1 MRFRGGGVGHSSTRA
16 ATDVFKQ
23 DRDNMD
29 IESRRAREKQCAPP
43 NVEEEE
49 GNNDIYMDTDL
60 EGSVSEAGEVDEDLE
75 DELPVS
81 ESELVD
87 YGYERDGED
96 SEDSEDSDEDDRDV
110 GEEDDT
116 TIDELGA
123 LGYAD
128 Y

>member
-1 MRFRGGGVGHSSTRA
+1 MMMRFRGGGVGHVSTRV

-23 DRDNMD
+23 DRDDLD
-29 IESRRAREKQCAPP
+29 IESCRARQKQCAPP

-49 GNNDIYMDTDL
+49 GMDTDL
-60 EGSVSEAGEVDEDLE
+60 EGSELEAGEADEELE
-75 DELPVS
+75 DNELS
-81 ESELVD
+81 ESELAD

-96 SEDSEDSDEDDRDV
+96 SEDSEDSDDRDV
-110 GEEDDT
+110 GEEDDN